1 MSQSGSTTMANENAA
16 ADGAEQITVH
26 TISVAD
32 LKDVVVKGFVDFD
45 ARPSHYFFLGLI
57 YPAVTFI
64 AIRAS
69 AGYEMLPLLFPLLAG
84 STLLGPLAAT
94 GLYEMSR
101 RREEGLDV
109 SWSHVFD
116 IFRTPALRPLIALGI
131 LLAAIFVTWLT
142 TAQAIYEGLF
152 GTVPPESVSA
162 FVTQVLTIQTGLAL
176 FIFGGS
182 VGFVFAV
189 LVLTISVISFPMLV
203 DRDVG
208 AVIAVQTSVRAVVA
222 NPMTMA
228 LWGLIVAGSLLI
240 GALPF
245 FIGLA
250 VVMPVLGHATWHL
263 YRKVVEH

>member
-1 MSQSGSTTMANENAA
+1 MVNENAA
-16 ADGAEQITVH
+16 TDSTEQITIH
-26 TISVAD
+26 TIGVAD
-32 LKDVVVKGFVDFD
+32 LREVLLKGFADFD

-57 YPAVTFI
+57 YPVITFL

-109 SWSHVFD
+109 SWSHAFD
-116 IFRTPALRPLIALGI
+116 IFRTPALRPLIALGVV
-131 LLAAIFVTWLT
+131 LAAIFVTWLA
-142 TAQAIYEGLF
+142 TAQSIYEGLF
-152 GTVPPESVSA
+152 GIIPPESVSA
-162 FVTQVLTIQTGLAL
+162 FVDQILTTQTGLVL
-176 FIFGGS
+176 FVVGGS
-182 VGFVFAV
+182 VGFLFAV
-189 LVLTISVISFPMLV
+189 VVLTISVVSFPMLV
-203 DRDVG
+203 DRNVG

-228 LWGLIVAGSLLI
+228 LWGLIVAISLLI
-240 GALPF
+240 GAVPF